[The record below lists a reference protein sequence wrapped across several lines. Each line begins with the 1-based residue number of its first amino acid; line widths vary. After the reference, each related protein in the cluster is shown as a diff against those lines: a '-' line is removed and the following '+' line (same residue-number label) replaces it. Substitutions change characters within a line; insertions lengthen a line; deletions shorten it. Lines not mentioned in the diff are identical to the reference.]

1 MKHDR
6 GKMRG
11 GNPFAVLGSDNSES
25 EEEIDADAAPSKP
38 KKAKT
43 SMQLA
48 CAVAAEEAPFTPEE
62 LAACVKVVRA
72 IGMFCFCDSRLAD
85 RRSQGTIC
93 NCLSGPRP
101 SPSEQRCIR

>member
-1 MKHDR
+1 
-6 GKMRG
+6 MRG

-48 CAVAAEEAPFTPEE
+48 CAVAAEADSEAPFTPEE